1 MEFRTWVQGVTFCT
15 RMDYLTPM
23 FQETAYC
30 LAIEK
35 LLGITDDIPE
45 RASVFQ
51 VLMMEAHAGPAHT
64 SWPSGPAAWRWAR
77 RRS

>member
-35 LLGITDDIPE
+35 LLGSPT
-45 RASVFQ
+45 
-51 VLMMEAHAGPAHT
+51 T
-64 SWPSGPAAWRWAR
+64 SPSAR
-77 RRS
+77 TYSRSS